1 MHACSLWRPQMMDM
15 SVKSSVSCS
24 WFLYPRVTTVS
35 HLDALGLYKT
45 EVVALQ
51 SMGWPFSL
59 VYAVT
64 VRWAAGSGI
73 SPPSSA
79 WHSLSLGSRTG
90 VVCMYLW
97 LGGLSDSW
105 FLLGALWTARTE
117 SGVEIEW
124 GSLVLSSLGHAIWSQ
139 ILLWGQAFLKGAHPR
154 GPSLLLT
161 PGNHSFKS
169 PVPEVTWAIGPR
181 AQDSIVFHE
190 AFRLCC
196 YNGSILNF
204 YQSIQ

>member
-15 SVKSSVSCS
+15 GVKSSVSCS
-24 WFLYPRVTTVS
+24 WFLYLKVTTVS
-35 HLDALGLYKT
+35 HLGALGLYKT
-45 EVVALQ
+45 EVVDLR

-64 VRWAAGSGI
+64 VHWAVGSGV

-79 WHSLSLGSRTG
+79 WPSLSLGSGTG
-90 VVCMYLW
+90 VVCMCLW
-97 LGGLSDSW
+97 LGGSQTPGSCLDPVSSKDRVWGGIRLDSP
-105 FLLGALWTARTE
+105 
-117 SGVEIEW
+117 
-124 GSLVLSSLGHAIWSQ
+124 VLSPLGRKLWSQ
-139 ILLWGQAFLKGAHPR
+139 MLLWGSGLLKGDTPK
-154 GPSLLLT
+154 GPLDALDFWEPQLQ
-161 PGNHSFKS
+161 S
-169 PVPEVTWAIGPR
+169 PVPEVAWSIGPR
-181 AQDSIVFHE
+181 TQDSVFFHE